1 MGLMGLRFGTVATV
15 VLLVLLRRRRPKESA
30 SGSTAITP
38 PTPERP
44 ERPRGKPEERGRGHT
59 DLAALLG
66 AVVVVLLTLTSDPG
80 AWGYTS
86 TISSAL
92 VLCLLI
98 AFFAA
103 HPSSAAPNL
112 ESFIAAF
119 VLAAVVGIA
128 GAVTAAWPVQD
139 ISFRDD
145 SYCRAIGVNAAA
157 NAVRAL
163 SGTELDADGV
173 DATPAELRALVQ
185 AQLRSPVPVDDGT
198 VLGSAFSLAYD
209 NASGDCLADETT
221 DHLWMV
227 AVPLAVVTLT
237 WWAVAYW
244 RAARGRMP
252 H

>member
-38 PTPERP
+38 PPPERP

-103 HPSSAAPNL
+103 HPSSAAPNFTISVYDDCLLALAGYDILAIDNGGPLVRLQNIIARCYYKIVPRPIKLIDL
-112 ESFIAAF
+112 EIGAVCLLHEPSRWKREP
-119 VLAAVVGIA
+119 VVGK
-128 GAVTAAWPVQD
+128 
-139 ISFRDD
+139 
-145 SYCRAIGVNAAA
+145 N
-157 NAVRAL
+157 
-163 SGTELDADGV
+163 
-173 DATPAELRALVQ
+173 
-185 AQLRSPVPVDDGT
+185 
-198 VLGSAFSLAYD
+198 
-209 NASGDCLADETT
+209 
-221 DHLWMV
+221 
-227 AVPLAVVTLT
+227 
-237 WWAVAYW
+237 
-244 RAARGRMP
+244 
-252 H
+252 